1 MEDLLVYLKN
11 INWTVIVDIIV
22 IIALATI
29 LLIFFKKRN
38 SLKQA
43 IFYSL
48 FSLAYI
54 AVNVICAVSET
65 NVMYITKRLFD
76 YLAVFVVAAFAV
88 IYQADLKQMVSRL
101 SKSYDMSK
109 VDYTEEDLRI
119 AASEIVK
126 ACQTLSKN
134 NVGALIIIAPNSVPS
149 HILDSGTELD
159 ALVSSRLLES
169 LFNTKAPLHG
179 GAVVVKGNRTLSAGC
194 FLALTQDTTVSKE
207 LGTRHRAAIGITEE
221 SDVLAI
227 DVSEE
232 TGVISIASHG
242 KIKRYMTPDKL
253 YEQIEIAY
261 GINYKSKKR
270 G

>member
-101 SKSYDMSK
+101 SGS
-109 VDYTEEDLRI
+109 
-119 AASEIVK
+119 
-126 ACQTLSKN
+126 
-134 NVGALIIIAPNSVPS
+134 P
-149 HILDSGTELD
+149 
-159 ALVSSRLLES
+159 
-169 LFNTKAPLHG
+169 
-179 GAVVVKGNRTLSAGC
+179 
-194 FLALTQDTTVSKE
+194 
-207 LGTRHRAAIGITEE
+207 RA
-221 SDVLAI
+221 
-227 DVSEE
+227 
-232 TGVISIASHG
+232 
-242 KIKRYMTPDKL
+242 K
-253 YEQIEIAY
+253 
-261 GINYKSKKR
+261 
-270 G
+270 

>member
-119 AASEIVK
+119 ARRDNK
-126 ACQTLSKN
+126 PN
-134 NVGALIIIAPNSVPS
+134 N
-149 HILDSGTELD
+149 
-159 ALVSSRLLES
+159 
-169 LFNTKAPLHG
+169 
-179 GAVVVKGNRTLSAGC
+179 
-194 FLALTQDTTVSKE
+194 
-207 LGTRHRAAIGITEE
+207 
-221 SDVLAI
+221 I
-227 DVSEE
+227 D
-232 TGVISIASHG
+232 
-242 KIKRYMTPDKL
+242 
-253 YEQIEIAY
+253 
-261 GINYKSKKR
+261 N
-270 G
+270 

>member
-1 MEDLLVYLKN
+1 MNEFANYIKN
-11 INWTVIVDIIV
+11 MNLTVIVDIAV
-22 IIALATI
+22 IITLATL

-43 IFYSL
+43 IFYSVFFL
-48 FSLAYI
+48 LYTV
-54 AVNVICAVSET
+54 VNVICALSST
-65 NVMYITKRLFD
+65 SMLYITKRIFD
-76 YLAVFVVAAFAV
+76 YLLIFFIVAFVVV
-88 IYQADLKQMVSRL
+88 YQTDLKQIISRL
-101 SKSYDMSK
+101 SRSYDK
-109 VDYTEEDLRI
+109 NKEDYTDEDLKI

-134 NVGALIIIAPNSVPS
+134 NVGALIVIAPTTVPN

-169 LFNTKAPLHG
+169 LFNTKAPLHD
-179 GAVVVKGNRTLSAGC
+179 GAVVIKGNRTLAAGC

-227 DVSEE
+227 VVSEE

-261 GINYKSKKR
+261 GINYKSKRR

>member
-88 IYQADLKQMVSRL
+88 IYQADR
-101 SKSYDMSK
+101 KS
-109 VDYTEEDLRI
+109 
-119 AASEIVK
+119 
-126 ACQTLSKN
+126 
-134 NVGALIIIAPNSVPS
+134 
-149 HILDSGTELD
+149 
-159 ALVSSRLLES
+159 
-169 LFNTKAPLHG
+169 
-179 GAVVVKGNRTLSAGC
+179 VV
-194 FLALTQDTTVSKE
+194 
-207 LGTRHRAAIGITEE
+207 
-221 SDVLAI
+221 
-227 DVSEE
+227 
-232 TGVISIASHG
+232 
-242 KIKRYMTPDKL
+242 
-253 YEQIEIAY
+253 
-261 GINYKSKKR
+261 
-270 G
+270 